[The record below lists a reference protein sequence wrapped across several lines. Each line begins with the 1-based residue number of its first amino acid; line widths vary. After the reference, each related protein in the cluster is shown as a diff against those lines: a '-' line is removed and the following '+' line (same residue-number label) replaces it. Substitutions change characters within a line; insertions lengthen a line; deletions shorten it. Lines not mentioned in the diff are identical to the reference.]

1 MKGAKEEVLLAL
13 WLQRCIPQHKLL
25 FTQRCA
31 FFSHAAHRRQREA
44 APSVALPTHHA

>member
-13 WLQRCIPQHKLL
+13 RHHRCIPQHKLL

-31 FFSHAAHRRQREA
+31 FFSHAAHREA
-44 APSVALPTHHA
+44 APFLALPSSHQA